1 LAAFFYLNTIS
12 KSNRDGLKSPDRST
26 IQFTNFS
33 ANNLVRTWA
42 YRLLQPFIILLGIF
56 IASII
61 GYIVLEGYNFLDAVY
76 MTTITV
82 TTAGFQEVRPLS
94 TGGKIFTITLLIAS
108 WASFAFA
115 LTRITQFV
123 TSGEIHKY
131 FKIRRIMKEAD
142 KLHGHVIICGY
153 GRNGQQASYTLKI
166 HNVPFVVIEK
176 DEARMEQLANDRHD
190 LIFFT
195 GDATE
200 DWVLKKAGIDRAQA
214 LITAL
219 PDDADNV
226 FIVLTA
232 RSINNNIRIISR
244 ASKHSSIQKLKK
256 AGADNVIMPDRIGG
270 IHMAT
275 LVSKPDVI
283 EFIDFLS
290 SEDGETIHIES
301 VDYNHLP
308 EAIKN
313 KSLTEVMNWKKT
325 GVNCIGIKNREGKF
339 IINPPQ
345 DVVIREGMKVIVLGT
360 RLQINAMKGNLG

>member
-1 LAAFFYLNTIS
+1 M
-12 KSNRDGLKSPDRST
+12 
-26 IQFTNFS
+26 
-33 ANNLVRTWA
+33 
-42 YRLLQPFIILLGIF
+42 II
-56 IASII
+56 
-61 GYIVLEGYNFLDAVY
+61 EGYNFLDAIY

-82 TTAGFQEVRPLS
+82 TTAGFEEVKPLS
-94 TGGKIFTITLLIAS
+94 TGGKIFTTTLLIAS

-153 GRNGQQASYTLKI
+153 GRNGQQASHTLKI

-176 DEARMEQLANDRHD
+176 DEARMGQLANDQG

-200 DWVLKKAGIDRAQA
+200 DWVLKQAGIERAKA

-219 PDDADNV
+219 PEDADNV

-232 RSINNNIRIISR
+232 RSINSNIQIISR
-244 ASKHSSIQKLKK
+244 ASKQSSIQKLKK

-275 LVSKPDVI
+275 LVSKPDVV

-290 SEDGETIHIES
+290 SADGETIHIES

-308 EAIKN
+308 EAIQN

-339 IINPPQ
+339 VINPPQ
-345 DVVIREGMKVIVLGT
+345 DVIIQEGMKVIVLGT
-360 RLQINAMKGNLG
+360 KLQIDQMKGNLG

>member
-1 LAAFFYLNTIS
+1 
-12 KSNRDGLKSPDRST
+12 LK
-26 IQFTNFS
+26 
-33 ANNLVRTWA
+33 TWT
-42 YRLLQPFIILLGIF
+42 YRLLQPFLILLGIF

-61 GYIVLEGYNFLDAVY
+61 GYMVIEGYNFLDAIY

-94 TGGKIFTITLLIAS
+94 TGGKIFTTTLLIAS

-131 FKIRRIMKEAD
+131 FKIRKIMKEAHR
-142 KLHGHVIICGY
+142 LHGHVIICGY
-153 GRNGQQASYTLKI
+153 GRNGQQASETLKI

-176 DEARMEQLANDRHD
+176 SDARMEQLALEHPD

-200 DWVLKKAGIDRAQA
+200 DWVLKQAGIDRAKA

-244 ASKHSSIQKLKK
+244 ASKHSSIIKLKK

-275 LVSKPDVI
+275 LVSKPDVV

-301 VDYNHLP
+301 VDYSHLP
-308 EAIKN
+308 PAIQDKA
-313 KSLTEVMNWKKT
+313 LIEVMNWKKT
-325 GVNCIGIKNREGKF
+325 GVNCIGIKNKDGKF
-339 IINPPQ
+339 LINPPENT
-345 DVVIREGMKVIVLGT
+345 IIEKGMKVIVLGT
-360 RLQINAMKGNLG
+360 RVQINQMKGNLE

>member
-1 LAAFFYLNTIS
+1 
-12 KSNRDGLKSPDRST
+12 LKSWT
-26 IQFTNFS
+26 
-33 ANNLVRTWA
+33 
-42 YRLLQPFIILLGIF
+42 YRLLQPFLILLGIF

-61 GYIVLEGYNFLDAVY
+61 GYILIEGYNFLDAVY

-82 TTAGFQEVRPLS
+82 TTAGFQEIRPLS
-94 TGGKIFTITLLIAS
+94 DVGKIFTITLLIAS

-123 TSGEIHKY
+123 TSGEINKY
-131 FKIRRIMKEAD
+131 FKTRRIMREAD

-153 GRNGQQASYTLKI
+153 GRNGQQASHTLKI

-176 DEARMEQLANDRHD
+176 DEARMERLAAENHG

-200 DWVLKKAGIDRAQA
+200 DWVLKKAGIDKAKA

-219 PDDADNV
+219 PEDADNV

-232 RSINNNIRIISR
+232 RSLNNNIRIISR
-244 ASKHSSIQKLKK
+244 ASKQSSIQKLKK

-275 LVSKPDVI
+275 LVSKPDVV

-301 VDYNHLP
+301 VDYSHLP
-308 EAIKN
+308 EAIQDR
-313 KSLTEVMNWKKT
+313 SLTEIMNWKKT
-325 GVNCIGIKNREGKF
+325 GVNCIGVKNRDGKF
-339 IINPPQ
+339 LLNPPENT
-345 DVVIREGMKVIVLGT
+345 IIEKGMKVIVLGT
-360 RLQINAMKGNLG
+360 RVQINQMKGNLE

>member
-1 LAAFFYLNTIS
+1 MVI
-12 KSNRDGLKSPDRST
+12 
-26 IQFTNFS
+26 
-33 ANNLVRTWA
+33 
-42 YRLLQPFIILLGIF
+42 
-56 IASII
+56 
-61 GYIVLEGYNFLDAVY
+61 EGYAFLDAVY

-94 TGGKIFTITLLIAS
+94 EGGKIFTITLLIAS

-123 TSGEIHKY
+123 TSGEINKY
-131 FKIRRIMKEAD
+131 FKTRRIMREAD

-153 GRNGQQASYTLKI
+153 GRNGQQASLTLKI

-176 DEARMEQLANDRHD
+176 DEVRMEQFAAENHD

-200 DWVLKKAGIDRAQA
+200 DWVLKKAGIDKAKA

-219 PDDADNV
+219 PEDADNV

-244 ASKHSSIQKLKK
+244 ASKQSSIQKLKK

-290 SEDGETIHIES
+290 SEDGEPIHIES
-301 VDYNHLP
+301 VDYNNLP
-308 EAIKN
+308 EDIQN
-313 KSLTEVMNWKKT
+313 KSLSEVMNWKKT
-325 GVNCIGIKNREGKF
+325 GVNCIGIKNKDGKF
-339 IINPPQ
+339 LINPPEDTIIQ
-345 DVVIREGMKVIVLGT
+345 QGMKVIVLGT
-360 RLQINAMKGNLG
+360 KWQINLMKGNLG

>member
-1 LAAFFYLNTIS
+1 
-12 KSNRDGLKSPDRST
+12 
-26 IQFTNFS
+26 
-33 ANNLVRTWA
+33 
-42 YRLLQPFIILLGIF
+42 
-56 IASII
+56 
-61 GYIVLEGYNFLDAVY
+61 

-94 TGGKIFTITLLIAS
+94 EGGKIFTITLLIAS

-123 TSGEIHKY
+123 TSGEINKY
-131 FKIRRIMKEAD
+131 FKTRRIMREAD

-153 GRNGQQASYTLKI
+153 GRNGQQASLTLKI

-176 DEARMEQLANDRHD
+176 DEVRMEQFAAENHD

-200 DWVLKKAGIDRAQA
+200 DWVLKKAGIDKAKA

-219 PDDADNV
+219 PEDADNV

-244 ASKHSSIQKLKK
+244 ASKQSSIQKLKK

-290 SEDGETIHIES
+290 SEDGEPIHIES
-301 VDYNHLP
+301 VDYNNLP
-308 EAIKN
+308 ETIQN
-313 KSLTEVMNWKKT
+313 KPLSEVMNWKKT
-325 GVNCIGIKNREGKF
+325 GVNCIGIKNKDGKF
-339 IINPPQ
+339 LINPPEDTIIQ
-345 DVVIREGMKVIVLGT
+345 QGMKVIVLGT
-360 RLQINAMKGNLG
+360 KWQINLMKGNLG